1 VKTSATNAHWQSV
14 AISAAGN
21 RIVAAET
28 NTGPFFGFLHVS
40 TNFGGTWMIT
50 GAPSF
55 PWTSVASSADGTKLV
70 AVGHHFRLVAS
81 QSWLSSDAGATW
93 TQMWTG
99 IDKPVSIASSADGC
113 VLVAAGIGYGVPV
126 SHDGGTSWE
135 SKPIFPLGGRPRPF
149 SSVDSSANGS
159 KLVAVLAASS
169 FESPGPIFTSTNSG
183 ATWSSSGEPITGR
196 QAIASSADGSKLAA
210 VENGGGIY
218 TWQTTPSPKLNIK
231 SSDSGLL
238 ISWIVPSM
246 PFVLQEAADL
256 NAADWTDVTTQPTL
270 NLTNLHHQVS
280 VPLSMTDRFYRLK
293 QL

>member
-1 VKTSATNAHWQSV
+1 
-14 AISAAGN
+14 
-21 RIVAAET
+21 
-28 NTGPFFGFLHVS
+28 
-40 TNFGGTWMIT
+40 
-50 GAPSF
+50 
-55 PWTSVASSADGTKLV
+55 
-70 AVGHHFRLVAS
+70 
-81 QSWLSSDAGATW
+81 
-93 TQMWTG
+93 MWTG

-159 KLVAVLAASS
+159 TLVSVLAASS

-183 ATWSSSGEPITGR
+183 ATWSSSGQPVTGR
-196 QAIASSADGSKLAA
+196 QAIASSADGNKLAA
-210 VENGGGIY
+210 IVNGGGIY
-218 TWQTTPSPKLNIK
+218 AWQATPSPKSNITP
-231 SSDSGLL
+231 SDSGLR

-293 QL
+293 RL